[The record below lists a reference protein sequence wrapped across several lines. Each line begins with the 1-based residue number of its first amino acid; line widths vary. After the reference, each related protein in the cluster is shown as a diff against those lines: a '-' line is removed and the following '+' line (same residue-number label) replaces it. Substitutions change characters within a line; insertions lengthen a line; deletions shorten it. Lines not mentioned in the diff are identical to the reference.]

1 MTKYLY
7 LRFKDPATFRNRHYK
22 NYRRAWVLFHCVSL
36 SCRVPSW
43 SCCACVCVFF
53 YRLLH
58 WLLDPVSPAINQLIT
73 SPSVLTCLSSVN
85 YFQCFS
91 PGPSHIWCLVCDSS
105 CYRLHS
111 VLCASFLDHTYFS
124 SLCSGSTLDSL
135 PACSLPPSMWDLACP
150 RCSTMLSLFSFLPS
164 AIHQIW
170 AFLNKSLQICLQ
182 LCSELHCLNHSMFK
196 MLNYMKDMIR

>member
-85 YFQCFS
+85 YFHSVSAPARHTSGVWFVTPVATGFIRCFVLLSWITLTSLPCAQDQPLIACRPAHCPHPCGTWPAHVVPPCSASS
-91 PGPSHIWCLVCDSS
+91 PSCPLPSIKYEHFWINHFKFVSS
-105 CYRLHS
+105 C
-111 VLCASFLDHTYFS
+111 A
-124 SLCSGSTLDSL
+124 
-135 PACSLPPSMWDLACP
+135 
-150 RCSTMLSLFSFLPS
+150 
-164 AIHQIW
+164 
-170 AFLNKSLQICLQ
+170 LN
-182 LCSELHCLNHSMFK
+182 FTV
-196 MLNYMKDMIR
+196 